1 MTLGGV
7 VVIAVTAL
15 MAALDGGLSVCAA
28 AAAVGGGSYVA
39 VRRRMNALP
48 DRILKTQTAA
58 LEQQLAQEIEAGAD
72 EDAIKALQREIKER
86 SESLTKTLETQRWGN
101 KEMAAAVGVAS
112 FACPALGLVTLA
124 AVTSDSW
131 LPLTDYLV
139 TAPTPEDPKGYF
151 ERNTVLT
158 SSLAAVA

>member
-1 MTLGGV
+1 
-7 VVIAVTAL
+7 
-15 MAALDGGLSVCAA
+15 
-28 AAAVGGGSYVA
+28 
-39 VRRRMNALP
+39 MNELP
-48 DRILKTQTAA
+48 DHILKAQTAV

-72 EDAIKALQREIKER
+72 EDTVKALQREIKER
-86 SESLTKTLETQRWGN
+86 TENLTKTLETQRWGN

-131 LPLTDYLV
+131 LPLTDCLV
-139 TAPTPEDPKGYF
+139 KTPAPEDPRGYF

-158 SSLAAVA
+158 NSLAAVA

>member
-1 MTLGGV
+1 M
-7 VVIAVTAL
+7 ISVTAL
-15 MAALDGGLSVCAA
+15 MAALDGGLSACAVA
-28 AAAVGGGSYVA
+28 AVVGGGSYVA
-39 VRRRMNALP
+39 VRRRMNELP
-48 DRILKTQTAA
+48 DHILKAQTAV

-72 EDAIKALQREIKER
+72 EDTVKALQREIKER
-86 SESLTKTLETQRWGN
+86 TENLTKTLETQRWGN

-131 LPLTDYLV
+131 LPLTDCLV
-139 TAPTPEDPKGYF
+139 KADEPGDPRGYF

-158 SSLAAVA
+158 NSLAAVA